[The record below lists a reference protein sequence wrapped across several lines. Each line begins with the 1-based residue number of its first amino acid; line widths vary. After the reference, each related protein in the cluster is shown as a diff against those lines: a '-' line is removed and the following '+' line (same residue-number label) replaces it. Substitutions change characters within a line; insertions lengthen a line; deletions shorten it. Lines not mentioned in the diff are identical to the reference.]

1 MIPRTN
7 ERNGLFWL
15 VSAAR
20 ETEGQTDW
28 IGLDWWSE
36 TTNGSYINKHYNS
49 RDGKEGL
56 DIALLGLIGLD
67 WIGLDWN
74 GVSQTGKRKYR
85 FLTFT
90 YSFLDCSFSSFAL

>member
-1 MIPRTN
+1 M
-7 ERNGLFWL
+7 
-15 VSAAR
+15 
-20 ETEGQTDW
+20 DW

-67 WIGLDWN
+67 WIGLDWIGMEYHRQEREN
-74 GVSQTGKRKYR
+74 TD
-85 FLTFT
+85 F
-90 YSFLDCSFSSFAL
+90 